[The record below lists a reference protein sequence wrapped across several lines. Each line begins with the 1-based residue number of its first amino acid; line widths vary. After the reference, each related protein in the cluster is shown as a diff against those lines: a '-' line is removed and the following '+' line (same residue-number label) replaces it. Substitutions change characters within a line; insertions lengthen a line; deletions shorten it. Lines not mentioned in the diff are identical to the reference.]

1 MEISEIRKHLS
12 AEIIGEKLFV
22 YDEVGSTNDVL
33 LELISEGAASD
44 GTVVVSDSQTAGRGR
59 LGRKWVSPAGR
70 NLYLSALFCPE
81 ISPQESSVFT
91 FLASCALVEVFSGY
105 GIDATI
111 KWPNDILVDGKKIS
125 GVLTELGTSDGAVDY
140 LVIGIG
146 VNLNLP
152 EEFIR
157 SEMEDISQK
166 TTSLSIL
173 LGEEVIREKVCAELI
188 NALDQFYGEFRR
200 CGTQAIVDMWVERW
214 GFLGKEMSVDV
225 SGEVVCGVVE
235 SVDANGFLYLRTQE
249 GGLRRVITGDT
260 VF

>member
-1 MEISEIRKHLS
+1 MEISEIKKHLS
-12 AEIIGEKLFV
+12 AEIVGEKLFV

-33 LELISEGAASD
+33 RELIGDGLAAD

-81 ISPQESSVFT
+81 IPPQKSSVFT

-105 GIDATI
+105 GVDATI

-125 GVLTELGTSDGAVDY
+125 GVLTELGTSDGSVDY

-152 EEFIR
+152 EEFIHR
-157 SEMEDISQK
+157 EMEDISEK
-166 TTSLSIL
+166 TISLSML
-173 LGEEVIREKVCAELI
+173 LGEEISRERFCAELI
-188 NALDQFYGEFRR
+188 AALDRLYGEFRR
-200 CGTQAIVDMWVERW
+200 RGTQAIVDTWIERW
-214 GFLGKEMSVDV
+214 GFLGKEISVDV
-225 SGEVVCGVVE
+225 SGEVISGVVE
-235 SVDANGFLYLRTQE
+235 RVDGNGFLYLRTGE
-249 GGLRRVITGDT
+249 GDLRRVVTGDA

>member
-81 ISPQESSVFT
+81 ISPQKSSVFT

-173 LGEEVIREKVCAELI
+173 LGEEVRREKVCAELI
-188 NALDQFYGEFRR
+188 NALDWFYGEFRR
-200 CGTQAIVDMWVERW
+200 RGTQAIVDMWVERW

-249 GGLRRVITGDT
+249 GGLRRVVTGDT

>member
-1 MEISEIRKHLS
+1 MEISEIKKHLS
-12 AEIIGEKLFV
+12 AEIVGEKLFV

-33 LELISEGAASD
+33 RELIGDGLAAD

-59 LGRKWVSPAGR
+59 LGREWVSPAGR

-81 ISPQESSVFT
+81 ILPQKSSVFT

-105 GIDATI
+105 EIDATI

-125 GVLTELGTSDGAVDY
+125 GVLTELGTSDGSVDY

-152 EEFIR
+152 EEFIYR
-157 SEMEDISQK
+157 EMEDISEK
-166 TTSLSIL
+166 ITSLSML
-173 LGEEVIREKVCAELI
+173 LGEEISRERFCAELI
-188 NALDQFYGEFRR
+188 AALDRLYGEFRR
-200 CGTQAIVDMWVERW
+200 RGTQAIVDTWIERW
-214 GFLGKEMSVDV
+214 GFLGKEISVDV
-225 SGEVVCGVVE
+225 SGEVISGVVE
-235 SVDANGFLYLRTQE
+235 RVDGNGFLYLRTGE
-249 GGLRRVITGDT
+249 GDLRRVVTGDA

>member
-1 MEISEIRKHLS
+1 MQISEIKKYL
-12 AEIIGEKLFV
+12 ATETVGEKLFV
-22 YDEVGSTNDVL
+22 YDEVDSTNDVL
-33 LELISEGAASD
+33 LELVGEGMAAD
-44 GTVVVSDSQTAGRGR
+44 GTVVVCDSQTAGRGR
-59 LGRKWVSPAGR
+59 LGRKWVSPSGK

-91 FLASCALVEVFSGY
+91 FLASCALVDVFSGY
-105 GIDATI
+105 GIDVAI
-111 KWPNDILVDGKKIS
+111 KWPNDILVGGRKIS

-157 SEMEDISQK
+157 REMKDISRK

-173 LGEEVIREKVCAELI
+173 LGEEVSRERFCAELI
-188 NALDQFYGEFRR
+188 NALDRFYGEFRR
-200 CGTQAIVDMWVERW
+200 RGTQAIVDKWIGSW
-214 GFLGKEMSVDV
+214 GFMGEEISVDV
-225 SGEVVCGVVE
+225 SGEIIRGVVE
-235 SVDANGFLYLRTQE
+235 RVDRNGFLYLRTDE
-249 GGLRRVITGDT
+249 GSLRRVIAGDA

>member
-1 MEISEIRKHLS
+1 MEISEIRNHLA
-12 AEIIGEKLFV
+12 AERVGEKLFV
-22 YDEVGSTNDVL
+22 YGAVGSTNDVL
-33 LELISEGAASD
+33 LGLIGEGKASD
-44 GTVVVSDSQTAGRGR
+44 GAVVVSDSQTAGRGR

-70 NLYLSALFCPE
+70 NLYLSAVFCPE

-91 FLASCALVEVFSGY
+91 FLASCALVDVFSGY
-105 GIDATI
+105 GVSAAI
-111 KWPNDILVDGKKIS
+111 KWPNDILVGGRKIS

-157 SEMEDISQK
+157 REMEDISQK

-173 LGEEVIREKVCAELI
+173 LGEEVRRERFCAELI
-188 NALDQFYGEFRR
+188 NALDRFYGEFRR
-200 CGTQAIVDMWVERW
+200 CGTQAIVDMWIERW
-214 GFLGKEMSVDV
+214 GFMGKEISVDV
-225 SGEVVCGVVE
+225 SDEVICGVVE
-235 SVDANGFLYLRTQE
+235 RVDANGFLCLRTEE
-249 GGLRRVITGDT
+249 GDLRRVLTGDT

>member
-1 MEISEIRKHLS
+1 MEISEIKKHLS
-12 AEIIGEKLFV
+12 AEIVGEKLFV
-22 YDEVGSTNDVL
+22 YDEVGSTNDL
-33 LELISEGAASD
+33 LRELMGDGLAAD

-70 NLYLSALFCPE
+70 NLHLSALFRPE
-81 ISPQESSVFT
+81 ISPQKSSVFT

-105 GIDATI
+105 GVDATI

-125 GVLTELGTSDGAVDY
+125 GVLTELGTSAGSVDY

-152 EEFIR
+152 EEFIHR
-157 SEMEDISQK
+157 EMDDISEK

-173 LGEEVIREKVCAELI
+173 LGEKVSRERFCAELI
-188 NALDQFYGEFRR
+188 GALDRLYGEFRR
-200 CGTQAIVDMWVERW
+200 RGTQAIVDMWIERW
-214 GFLGKEMSVDV
+214 GFLGKEISVDV
-225 SGEVVCGVVE
+225 SGEVISGLVE
-235 SVDANGFLYLRTQE
+235 RVDGNGFLYLRTDK
-249 GGLRRVITGDT
+249 GDLRRVVTGDT

>member
-1 MEISEIRKHLS
+1 MEISEIRNHLA
-12 AEIIGEKLFV
+12 AERVGEKLFV

-33 LELISEGAASD
+33 LGLIGEGKASD
-44 GTVVVSDSQTAGRGR
+44 GAVVVSDSQTAGRGR

-70 NLYLSALFCPE
+70 NLYLSAVFCPE

-91 FLASCALVEVFSGY
+91 FLASCALVDVFSGY
-105 GIDATI
+105 GVSATI
-111 KWPNDILVDGKKIS
+111 KWPNDILVGGRKIS

-157 SEMEDISQK
+157 REMEDISQK

-173 LGEEVIREKVCAELI
+173 LGEEVERERFCAELI
-188 NALDQFYGEFRR
+188 NALDRFYGEFRC
-200 CGTQAIVDMWVERW
+200 CGTQAIVDMWIERW
-214 GFLGKEMSVDV
+214 GFMGKEISVDV
-225 SGEVVCGVVE
+225 SDEVICGVVE
-235 SVDANGFLYLRTQE
+235 RVDANGFLCLRTEE
-249 GGLRRVITGDT
+249 GNLRRVLTGDT

>member
-1 MEISEIRKHLS
+1 MEISEIKKHLS
-12 AEIIGEKLFV
+12 AEIVGEKLFV

-33 LELISEGAASD
+33 RELIGDGLAAD

-81 ISPQESSVFT
+81 IPPQKSSVFT

-105 GIDATI
+105 GVDATI

-125 GVLTELGTSDGAVDY
+125 GVLTELGTSDGSVDY

-152 EEFIR
+152 EEFIHR
-157 SEMEDISQK
+157 EMEDISEK
-166 TTSLSIL
+166 TISLSML
-173 LGEEVIREKVCAELI
+173 LGEEVSRERFCAELI
-188 NALDQFYGEFRR
+188 AALDRLYGEFRR
-200 CGTQAIVDMWVERW
+200 RGTQAIVDTWIERW
-214 GFLGKEMSVDV
+214 GFLGKEISVDV
-225 SGEVVCGVVE
+225 SGEVISGVVE
-235 SVDANGFLYLRTQE
+235 RVDGNGFLYLRTGE
-249 GGLRRVITGDT
+249 GDLRRVVTGDA

>member
-1 MEISEIRKHLS
+1 MEISEIKEYLS
-12 AEIIGEKLFV
+12 TEIVGEKLFV

-33 LELISEGAASD
+33 RELIDDGMAAD

-81 ISPQESSVFT
+81 ISPQKSSVFT

-105 GIDATI
+105 GISATI

-125 GVLTELGTSDGAVDY
+125 GVLTELGTSDGSVDY

-146 VNLNLP
+146 INLNLP
-152 EEFIR
+152 EEFIHR
-157 SEMEDISQK
+157 EMEDISEK

-173 LGEEVIREKVCAELI
+173 LREEVSREKFCAELVM
-188 NALDQFYGEFRR
+188 ALDRLYREFRR
-200 CGTQAIVDMWVERW
+200 SGTQAIVDMWVDRW
-214 GFLGKEMSVDV
+214 GFLGKEISVDV
-225 SGEVVCGVVE
+225 SGEVISGVVE
-235 SVDANGFLYLRTQE
+235 RVDGNGFLYLRTDKDD
-249 GGLRRVITGDT
+249 LRRVVTGDA

>member
-1 MEISEIRKHLS
+1 MEISEIKNHLS
-12 AEIIGEKLFV
+12 AEIVGEKFFV

-33 LELISEGAASD
+33 RELIGDGLAADGA
-44 GTVVVSDSQTAGRGR
+44 VVVSDSQTVGRGR
-59 LGRKWVSPAGR
+59 LGRKWLSPGGV

-81 ISPQESSVFT
+81 VSLRKSSVFT

-105 GIDATI
+105 GVEATI
-111 KWPNDILVDGKKIS
+111 KWPNDILVGGKKIS

-157 SEMEDISQK
+157 REMEDISEK

-173 LGEEVIREKVCAELI
+173 LGEEVNREKFCAELI
-188 NALDQFYGEFRR
+188 NALDRFYGEFRR
-200 CGTQAIVDMWVERW
+200 RGTGAIVDMWIEVW
-214 GFLGKEMSVDV
+214 GFLGKEISVDV
-225 SGEVVCGVVE
+225 SGEVVSGVVE
-235 SVDANGFLYLRTQE
+235 RVDANGFLYLRTDK
-249 GGLRRVITGDT
+249 GDLRKVIAGDT